1 MSCGSSLGASVSEPW
16 EEWEPGSY
24 TNQEKAESS
33 PNKCKT
39 QGVSGHSPYSKK
51 THRTAE
57 KLTEQQKCPAL
68 QTASGS
74 CSSLLVQASPSLH
87 FLQLS
92 STLPEMRIMI

>member
-16 EEWEPGSY
+16 GEWKPGIIYKS
-24 TNQEKAESS
+24 TKSGKLAEQMQNWRSI
-33 PNKCKT
+33 K
-39 QGVSGHSPYSKK
+39 H